1 MVAGLA
7 TGVLDHVTNLGWSA
21 LLKSIVLGDSG
32 KKHTDTLEALVKAGA
47 NVKVRSG
54 SIPLMLARNRGYEDM
69 AKVLD
74 ATGAR

>member
-1 MVAGLA
+1 
-7 TGVLDHVTNLGWSA
+7 
-21 LLKSIVLGDSG
+21 
-32 KKHTDTLEALVKAGA
+32 LVKAGA